1 MATHDQDITP
11 MTEVEHY
18 RSLARLVWK
27 RRRTVYRITGIASI
41 VMLIYVF
48 IMPQRYDAQVTVIPV
63 PPESNNMGL
72 SSLLTG
78 GGNALPFMDIGST
91 LGLGGR
97 PADLYVRVLKSRTV
111 AESLIVR
118 NDLASY
124 FGVPADQ
131 SYRFAIK
138 PLQQLT
144 DVEATKD
151 GVINVTVRLSTG
163 YFPSE
168 EEIDSTKRLAADL
181 ANQYVYWLD
190 RVNREKLVT
199 RAQVS
204 REFIEK
210 EIERTQADLD
220 SAYNRMVRYQ
230 EEHKSLIVEKQL
242 EAALQSAAELKSQI
256 LKARVELGLRKQD
269 FAENSP
275 VVEELETQ
283 VEQLVAQYNALSS
296 GADKLGDEFFIPFS
310 KIPVVARDLANLLR
324 KVKVLEQVII
334 YLNQQYYQD
343 RVKEGRNTPTV
354 QVLDEAVPPLM
365 RSSPRRALWMI
376 LTVFFSIL
384 FSVSYI
390 LITDYFSSTKSRKST
405 RRPERSSLEKS

>member
-1 MATHDQDITP
+1 MKSQNQESSPVA
-11 MTEVEHY
+11 EVEHY
-18 RSLARLVWK
+18 RILARLVWK
-27 RRRTVYRITGIASI
+27 RRRTVYRIAGIASI
-41 VMLIYVF
+41 VILIYVF

-63 PPESNNMGL
+63 PPESSNMGL
-72 SSLLTG
+72 SSLLAG

-111 AESLIVR
+111 AESLIVH
-118 NDLASY
+118 NNLATY
-124 FGVPADQ
+124 FGVPENQ
-131 SYRFAIK
+131 SYRHAIE

-151 GVINVTVRLSTG
+151 GVINVTVKLTTG
-163 YFPSE
+163 YFPSQ
-168 EEIDSTKRLAADL
+168 EEIDSTKQLAADL

-190 RVNREKLVT
+190 RVNREKLVS

-204 REFIEK
+204 RKFIEK
-210 EIERTQADLD
+210 EIERTQVDLD

-242 EAALQSAAELKSQI
+242 EAALQSAAQLKSQI
-256 LKARVELGLRKQD
+256 LKARVALGLRKKD
-269 FAENSP
+269 FSASSP
-275 VVEELETQ
+275 VVEELESQ
-283 VEQLVAQYNALSS
+283 VEQLIAQYQALSS
-296 GADKLGDEFFIPFS
+296 GADKLGDEFYIPFS
-310 KIPVVARDLANLLR
+310 EIPVVARDLANLLR
-324 KVKVLEQVII
+324 RVKVLEQVII

-343 RVKEGRNTPTV
+343 RVKEGRNTPTI

-376 LTVFFSIL
+376 LTVFFSAL
-384 FSVSYI
+384 FAVSYI
-390 LITDYFSSTKSRKST
+390 LITDYFSSTKSRKPT
-405 RRPERSSLEKS
+405 RHPESPPIEQ